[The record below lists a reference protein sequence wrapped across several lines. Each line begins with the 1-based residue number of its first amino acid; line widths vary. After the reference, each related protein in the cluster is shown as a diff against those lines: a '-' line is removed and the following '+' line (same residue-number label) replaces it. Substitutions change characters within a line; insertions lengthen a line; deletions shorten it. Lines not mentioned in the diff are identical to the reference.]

1 MATYRGS
8 KRTKYVFKPRFYV
21 ICVSL
26 FFVILAALVL
36 FIPGSGQCVIAEG
49 SMNTEVQQS
58 FAVIRNEQV
67 ISVDKYDR
75 IQHKVEEG
83 STVAAGTP
91 VACVYKWGY
100 SDDMMQALL
109 QIEAD
114 IYEEQMTQLAS
125 VEDLGLIDVNN
136 RIEVV
141 KDRLQSAI
149 LNKGTED
156 VLTIENELTA
166 LLEERQAYLATR
178 VQSTET
184 LNALYQERATRLD
197 QLNQWRTD
205 VSTAA
210 DGRVSFY
217 FDGYEQALNVAK
229 LEIISTKLVLGA
241 IKGSSATDP
250 TMDSEKLLYRLVD
263 PNVWYVA
270 FITSGSDMYRVV
282 EGERYEVSF
291 SGESETTYVGIA
303 QKPLKSGDSF
313 INILKFERDIGRY
326 ISIRSIKG
334 DISLHATGLTVNK
347 DAILFDEDMLTYVK
361 VKGSDKIIYV
371 DILGIDGDNVLI
383 RASGDS
389 DVLAVGQ
396 TLVMSQKN
404 LFSKL
409 FGND

>member
-1 MATYRGS
+1 
-8 KRTKYVFKPRFYV
+8 
-21 ICVSL
+21 
-26 FFVILAALVL
+26 
-36 FIPGSGQCVIAEG
+36 
-49 SMNTEVQQS
+49 
-58 FAVIRNEQV
+58 
-67 ISVDKYDR
+67 
-75 IQHKVEEG
+75 
-83 STVAAGTP
+83 
-91 VACVYKWGY
+91 
-100 SDDMMQALL
+100 
-109 QIEAD
+109 
-114 IYEEQMTQLAS
+114 
-125 VEDLGLIDVNN
+125 
-136 RIEVV
+136 
-141 KDRLQSAI
+141 
-149 LNKGTED
+149 
-156 VLTIENELTA
+156 
-166 LLEERQAYLATR
+166 
-178 VQSTET
+178 
-184 LNALYQERATRLD
+184 
-197 QLNQWRTD
+197 
-205 VSTAA
+205 
-210 DGRVSFY
+210 
-217 FDGYEQALNVAK
+217 
-229 LEIISTKLVLGA
+229 
-241 IKGSSATDP
+241 
-250 TMDSEKLLYRLVD
+250 MDSEKLLYRLVD

>member
-326 ISIRSIKG
+326 ISMRSIKG

>member
-1 MATYRGS
+1 MD
-8 KRTKYVFKPRFYV
+8 
-21 ICVSL
+21 
-26 FFVILAALVL
+26 
-36 FIPGSGQCVIAEG
+36 
-49 SMNTEVQQS
+49 TEVQQS

-205 VSTAA
+205 VNTAA

-303 QKPLKSGDSF
+303 QKPLKSGDEF

>member
-49 SMNTEVQQS
+49 IMDTEVQQS

-205 VSTAA
+205 VRTAA